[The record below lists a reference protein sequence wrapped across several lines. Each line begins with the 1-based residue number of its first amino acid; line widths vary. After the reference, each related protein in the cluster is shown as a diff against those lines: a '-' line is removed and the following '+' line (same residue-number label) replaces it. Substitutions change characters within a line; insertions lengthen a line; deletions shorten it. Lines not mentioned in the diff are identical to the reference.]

1 MPRIPKEAG
10 IKKYL
15 IDADII
21 EERKEKQKSG
31 LVINPLS
38 TLRFTDPIGTAFL
51 EAKRPDLFEKEG
63 QVDLSKEIQRSGIDG
78 LTRAI

>member
-1 MPRIPKEAG
+1 MPRIPKEAD

-31 LVINPLS
+31 FVINPLS

-51 EAKRPDLFEKEG
+51 EAKRPDLFEYFKARHNY
-63 QVDLSKEIQRSGIDG
+63 KKIFTRTWRS
-78 LTRAI
+78 

>member
-1 MPRIPKEAG
+1 MPRIPKEAD

-38 TLRFTDPIGTAFL
+38 TLRFTDPIVTAFL
-51 EAKRPDLFEKEG
+51 EAKAVFLVAKHVFKLYF
-63 QVDLSKEIQRSGIDG
+63 Q
-78 LTRAI
+78 